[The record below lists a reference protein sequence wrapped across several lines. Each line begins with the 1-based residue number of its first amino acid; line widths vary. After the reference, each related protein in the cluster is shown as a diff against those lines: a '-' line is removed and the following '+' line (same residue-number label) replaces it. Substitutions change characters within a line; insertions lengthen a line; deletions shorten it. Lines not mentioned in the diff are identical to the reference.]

1 MTAGL
6 PAASS
11 AALPAALAFPR
22 PAGRALL
29 VWEGKAV
36 PESVT
41 AEPAALVE
49 QCAAG
54 ATWGAGREEANRL
67 YHGDNRAVLAHLLA
81 TGWRGRVRLVYI
93 DPPYASGARY
103 ARRVRLRGALGA
115 AHSRPAR
122 GPEQYRDVWT
132 EDGYLQFMYER
143 LLLLRELLAEDGC
156 LWLHADHRQA
166 HRLRLVLEEVF
177 GGENYLNT
185 IAWRS
190 QTARGAKVDAFYFP
204 YSTHYLEVFAKNR
217 RAPTVWNAPRK
228 QVLFSER
235 EAAAR
240 FMRDEG
246 GFFRTSDPGTYSFAR
261 LKALHAEGRLYA
273 PYGGRVVVDEA
284 GRRVTCS
291 NGGNLGVKY
300 YLTPLPDGRFAA
312 ERAVDNLW
320 EDIPGL
326 GTTPGEDVGYPTQK
340 TEALLRRVV
349 AASTHAGDWVLDC
362 FAGSGTAAA
371 AAAKLGRRWLACDD
385 APGALQVMRRRLLA
399 AGETFDIYRT
409 PDAALPDATAQAE
422 VEMERGADGRV
433 HVAVRGYSPAG
444 RHLAD
449 RHSAADWRAWVDA
462 VAVDPEHDG
471 EVFRGVCW
479 DLPAKRGEQVC
490 GEYVVDAPAGGTV
503 AVRLTD
509 VWGGEATV
517 TRRL

>member
-1 MTAGL
+1 M
-6 PAASS
+6 
-11 AALPAALAFPR
+11 
-22 PAGRALL
+22 
-29 VWEGKAV
+29 AV
-36 PESVT
+36 GPV
-41 AEPAALVE
+41 ALVE
-49 QCAAG
+49 QCAIG
-54 ATWGAGREEANRL
+54 DEAALRKGGEGGNRL

-81 TGWRGRVRLVYI
+81 TGWQGRVRLVYI
-93 DPPYASGARY
+93 DPPYASGGRY
-103 ARRVRLRGALGA
+103 ARRVRLRGAQGGA
-115 AHSRPAR
+115 AP
-122 GPEQYRDVWT
+122 GPEQYHDVWT

-156 LWLHADHRQA
+156 LWLHSDYRQA

-185 IAWRS
+185 VAWRS

-204 YSTHYLEVFAKNR
+204 YSTQYIEVFAKNR
-217 RAPTVWNAPRK
+217 RAPTVWNAPKK
-228 QVLFSER
+228 QVVFSER

-273 PYGGRVVVDEA
+273 PYGGSVVVDEA
-284 GRRVTCS
+284 NRRVTCS

-300 YLTPLPDGRFAA
+300 YLTPLPNGRYAA

-340 TEALLRRVV
+340 TEALLRRIV
-349 AASTHAGDWVLDC
+349 AASTREGDWVLDC
-362 FAGSGTAAA
+362 FAGSGTTAAV
-371 AAAKLGRRWLACDD
+371 AAKLGRRWLACDD
-385 APGALQVMRRRLLA
+385 APGAVQTMRRRLLLTGA
-399 AGETFDIYRT
+399 PFAIYRT
-409 PDAALPDATAQAE
+409 PDAVLLEGAPQAE
-422 VEMERGADGRV
+422 VEMARRDDGRV
-433 HVAVRGYSPAG
+433 QIAVRDYAPAG
-444 RHLAD
+444 QRP
-449 RHSAADWRAWVDA
+449 AAGWRAWVDS

-479 DLPAKRGEQVC
+479 DLPAKRSDQVR
-490 GEYVVDAPAGGTV
+490 GEYTVDAPAGAVV

-517 TRRL
+517 VRRV